1 MHSSS
6 PIVLAFVGLVL
17 AAFWYD
23 ATIATASA
31 ASSQSS
37 QATAHVAGAH

>member
-1 MHSSS
+1 MRSSS

-31 ASSQSS
+31 AASPP
-37 QATAHVAGAH
+37 AAAAVHVR

>member
-1 MHSSS
+1 MRSSS
-6 PIVLAFVGLVL
+6 PIVLTLVGLVL

-31 ASSQSS
+31 ASSQAAA
-37 QATAHVAGAH
+37 QVTHAP